1 MAHHGASRAFL
12 HLINIYVDA
21 IGAYLLHS
29 VIDLCVF
36 RMGFKANLKCNSFD
50 DSYLSKSGVKCGGRN
65 SRNSFCDGRRASANE
80 IENTKHN

>member
-36 RMGFKANLKCNSFD
+36 RMGFKADLDC
-50 DSYLSKSGVKCGGRN
+50 SYLSKSGVKCGGRN